1 MENASYA
8 TLTRMSGLLREID
21 TVANNIANMSTTG
34 FRREG
39 LVFAEF
45 IRDTG
50 PGQASLSM
58 GYANARASDLTQGA
72 LTRTNGTFDLA
83 IEGPG
88 FFLVDTPG
96 GERLTRAGA
105 FTPNEVGDIVTPDG
119 HRLLDE
125 GGAPVFVPP
134 DAASVFDSRGR
145 HAQRRRPAARAE
157 GESASNLPADPLDL
171 ARCRRCGLRGAWRRR
186 AHRGPDAPGFIEE
199 SNVNAVT
206 EIARMMRGPAG
217 PRTRPGLPR
226 QGRRAHPLGNPHPDQ
241 R

>member
-1 MENASYA
+1 MDNAGYA
-8 TLTRMSGLLREID
+8 TLTRMSGLLREMD

-34 FRREG
+34 FRRES
-39 LVFAEF
+39 VIFAEF

-50 PGQASLSM
+50 PAEPSLSM
-58 GYANARASDLTQGA
+58 GLANARASDLTQGA

-88 FFLVDTPG
+88 FFLVETPG

-134 DAASVFDSRGR
+134 DAASVSIAADGTLSADDQPLGR
-145 HAQRRRPAARAE
+145 I
-157 GESASNLPADPLDL
+157 GLFMPADPLDL
-171 ARCRRCGLRGAWRRR
+171 ARVEGVAFAAPAGAEPIEGRMLQ
-186 AHRGPDAPGFIEE
+186 GFIEE

-206 EIARMMRGPAG
+206 EIARMIEVQRAYELGQGFLDKEDERIRSAL
-217 PRTRPGLPR
+217 RTLTSS
-226 QGRRAHPLGNPHPDQ
+226 
-241 R
+241 

>member
-1 MENASYA
+1 MDNAGYA
-8 TLTRMSGLLREID
+8 TLTRMSGLLREMD

-34 FRREG
+34 YRRESV
-39 LVFAEF
+39 VFAEF

-50 PGQASLSM
+50 PAEPSLSM
-58 GYANARASDLTQGA
+58 GLAHARASDLTQGA

-88 FFLVDTPG
+88 FFLVETPG

-134 DAASVFDSRGR
+134 DTASVSVAADGTLSADGQPLGR
-145 HAQRRRPAARAE
+145 I
-157 GESASNLPADPLDL
+157 GLYLPADPVDM
-171 ARCRRCGLRGAWRRR
+171 ARVEGVAF
-186 AHRGPDAPGFIEE
+186 AAPAGVEPIEGRMLQGFIEE
-199 SNVNAVT
+199 SNVNPVT
-206 EIARMMRGPAG
+206 EIARMIEVQRAYELGQGFLDKEDERIRSAL
-217 PRTRPGLPR
+217 RTLTSS
-226 QGRRAHPLGNPHPDQ
+226 
-241 R
+241 